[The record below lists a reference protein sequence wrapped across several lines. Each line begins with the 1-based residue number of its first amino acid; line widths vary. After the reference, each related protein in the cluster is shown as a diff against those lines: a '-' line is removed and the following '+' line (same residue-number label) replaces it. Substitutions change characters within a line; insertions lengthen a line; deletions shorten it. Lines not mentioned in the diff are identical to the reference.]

1 MVLTEPNPINIT
13 RSITHLLCYGD
24 TDGAVDVNVTGG
36 TPSSNGYTYLWSN
49 NEISEDI
56 SNLNAG
62 SYTVTVTDSLFCES
76 SKTFTVTQPDEL
88 EVTIVETS
96 PFVLELSTVTG
107 GTPSY
112 TYAWYESGNS
122 VGTGTSYIVSSNGTY
137 SLEATDANNC
147 TNTSNS
153 ITYNV
158 ASVVD
163 GEEVSFRVYPN
174 PFREEATIDFGY
186 TVNEATISIVDI
198 YGKLIEQH
206 EVINASSFII
216 TNKNKASG
224 VYFMKMETE
233 SENIF
238 VKLIV
243 K

>member
-1 MVLTEPNPINIT
+1 MALGLTTIYVRLNSTSTSP
-13 RSITHLLCYGD
+13 G
-24 TDGAVDVNVTGG
+24 TGTGNAISFGNQTAAG
-36 TPSSNGYTYLWSN
+36 T
-49 NEISEDI
+49 
-56 SNLNAG
+56 
-62 SYTVTVTDSLFCES
+62 YTVTVTDSLSCES

-158 ASVVD
+158 ASVIN

-174 PFREEATIDFGY
+174 PFREEATVDFGY
-186 TVNEATISIVDI
+186 ETANSVAMFLGKDGIFLGVQPNSSANLVSLTNEVEKVSEQIILRLGENGTILNGTGL
-198 YGKLIEQH
+198 YKEQNKIERKG
-206 EVINASSFII
+206 N
-216 TNKNKASG
+216 NR
-224 VYFMKMETE
+224 
-233 SENIF
+233 
-238 VKLIV
+238 LL
-243 K
+243 